1 MHEQQ
6 SPELSTHSHPLLVAF
21 ADVVVAVVVV
31 AVVAVVVDGVVVVVV
46 VVRDALRDEEQLPLP
61 QDIHDR

>member
-21 ADVVVAVVVV
+21 AAVVVV
-31 AVVAVVVDGVVVVVV
+31 VVVDDDVVVVVV
-46 VVRDALRDEEQLPLP
+46 VVRDALGDEEQLPLP

>member
-6 SPELSTHSHPLLVAF
+6 SPELSTHSHPLLVAV
-21 ADVVVAVVVV
+21 AAVVVV
-31 AVVAVVVDGVVVVVV
+31 VVDNVVVVVV
-46 VVRDALRDEEQLPLP
+46 VVRDALWDEEQLPLP

>member
-21 ADVVVAVVVV
+21 ADVAVVVIDDV
-31 AVVAVVVDGVVVVVV
+31 VVVVVV

>member
-6 SPELSTHSHPLLVAF
+6 SPELSTHSHPLLVAV
-21 ADVVVAVVVV
+21 AAVVVV
-31 AVVAVVVDGVVVVVV
+31 VVDNVVVVVV

>member
-21 ADVVVAVVVV
+21 ADVVAVVVV
-31 AVVAVVVDGVVVVVV
+31 AVFVDDVVVVVV
-46 VVRDALRDEEQLPLP
+46 VVRDALGDEEQLPLP